1 MARREHGA
9 AAEALEE
16 IESAGDRLSEWLQ
29 ENLRLVVAGVAGLLL
44 VAGLG
49 SYVASSRHTAEQEAS
64 SALARTRDDYLSAMG
79 ASPGAIEVPELA
91 NAEAAAQIR
100 AEYEKRFGEVAAAHP
115 GTVAGTLAALERA
128 RLASDGGRD
137 EEAISLLEEALG
149 DAPGG
154 AVRGMLLQRIAQ
166 RLEVLERWDEAAARH
181 EEAAKVGDYPLR
193 GWAMLDAARCRA
205 EAGDVAAAVALYDQ
219 LERELPD
226 MKVPEDERAR
236 GLELRAAAAAAA
248 TAQ

>member
-115 GTVAGTLAALERA
+115 GTVAGTLA
-128 RLASDGGRD
+128 GGR
-137 EEAISLLEEALG
+137 APLLPSGDDGTALLPRRAG
-149 DAPGG
+149 HGRAPCG
-154 AVRGMLLQRIAQ
+154 AGAPRR
-166 RLEVLERWDEAAARH
+166 
-181 EEAAKVGDYPLR
+181 P
-193 GWAMLDAARCRA
+193 
-205 EAGDVAAAVALYDQ
+205 
-219 LERELPD
+219 
-226 MKVPEDERAR
+226 
-236 GLELRAAAAAAA
+236 
-248 TAQ
+248 